1 MISLGDVTAILML
14 TVVLVGPVGFQVSEV
29 VSFFQIRF
37 SHKNTN
43 KDLQINTCPF
53 MVHCHMSGAWYRPQS
68 DLTIEFFA
76 QLFMSHHIHIQDHD
90 IISP

>member
-37 SHKNTN
+37 SHKNTK
-43 KDLQINTCPF
+43 KDIRTC
-53 MVHCHMSGAWYRPQS
+53 R
-68 DLTIEFFA
+68 
-76 QLFMSHHIHIQDHD
+76 
-90 IISP
+90 